1 MKPRPHLF
9 SWVYS
14 WARPADRS
22 AQARLRGGALSALR
36 PLRPLQADA
45 RLCGVTRPVSPD
57 LSGGYF
63 RPGER
68 YGGGLCTLWVPLVHL
83 KSVLLCVAW
92 GRREGWGPGPFQMRD
107 VLLGDGNRPAGGK
120 LLRTDAGAHRS
131 GLRFANILS
140 CPSGT
145 MCPPSGSRADML
157 RECGVHSSLGL
168 QCPAA
173 SPGV

>member
-1 MKPRPHLF
+1 
-9 SWVYS
+9 
-14 WARPADRS
+14 
-22 AQARLRGGALSALR
+22 
-36 PLRPLQADA
+36 
-45 RLCGVTRPVSPD
+45 
-57 LSGGYF
+57 
-63 RPGER
+63 
-68 YGGGLCTLWVPLVHL
+68 
-83 KSVLLCVAW
+83 
-92 GRREGWGPGPFQMRD
+92 MRD

-168 QCPAA
+168 REFRTAGNCERALKL
-173 SPGV
+173 PGGALTSLREP